1 MESFIGYSSTKM
13 DAKNRVPVPVI
24 FRRSLQQGEDQRL
37 VLTTDLYQ
45 KCLVLYPRAAWEA
58 EKAKM
63 RDRLDLYD
71 EEQLGFYESFVA
83 EANPVE
89 PDSLGRIL
97 VPKDFVEAV
106 GLKSDVRFVGVDDK
120 IKLWDEAEYSRF
132 RQSNRENFKANA
144 RRFLVKPKT
153 EDKE

>member
-1 MESFIGYSSTKM
+1 MESFVGYSSTKL

-24 FRRSLQQGEDQRL
+24 FRRTLQQDEDQRL

-45 KCLVLYPRAAWEA
+45 KCLVLYPKAAWET
-58 EKAKM
+58 EKKQM
-63 RDRLDLYD
+63 RARLDLYD
-71 EEQLGFYESFVA
+71 EEQLGFYETFIA

-89 PDSLGRIL
+89 MDTMGRIL
-97 VPKDFVEAV
+97 IPKEFADEV

-120 IKLWDEAEYSRF
+120 IKVWDEAEYARF

-153 EDKE
+153 E